1 LGQGDIRAVAL
12 VDEVSARHLIGRTD
26 LADVPCTCDEF
37 PLPYRMR
44 SAAGRRRV
52 RAPRHLGLD
61 RL

>member
-37 PLPYRMR
+37 PFRTGCAALPVVGETEHRGT
-44 SAAGRRRV
+44 SAWIA
-52 RAPRHLGLD
+52 
-61 RL
+61 